1 VHPAD
6 GTCGRSPLN
15 KELGSGGMGVVR
27 EAEETSLP
35 RTDAIRMMRGSGMSS
50 AGIARVALLSVAGA
64 SVHLA
69 GGKWPGV
76 VSRGMTLRWQGTQR
90 RKAVASEQ

>member
-1 VHPAD
+1 MHPAD
-6 GTCGRSPLN
+6 GACGRSPLK
-15 KELGSGGMGVVR
+15 KELGSGGKGVVR
-27 EAEETSLP
+27 KAEETSLP
-35 RTDAIRMMRGSGMSS
+35 RTAAMRMMRGFGISS
-50 AGIARVALLSVAGA
+50 AGIARVASLSAAGA
-64 SVHLA
+64 SVHLV